1 MVQPEGDRSLIVNAV
16 VIAIAAGR
24 STVAFRVTAFSAVAL
39 GAIMAAGPAAWGP
52 TGASA
57 STRVSRSRCLTVQ
70 TLKYSKAQDAA
81 ALEHWTSAR
90 IRGTHAFS
98 QAALDTLGRS
108 RRVPEGDAPS
118 PAVRCVPGARAI
130 RGVGAFVPAGA
141 GAARARPATTSSN
154 GYPTVGKLTYDAD
167 GILSLNCTA
176 TVLQG
181 TAAANNEDLI
191 LTAAHCIEGVE
202 DGVPYTSTDLAF
214 SPMWHDN
221 QNPFGTWSVNKVFLY
236 SWMNCPVPVIDC
248 HTNPEND
255 YAIIVLNP
263 QNGKGVGDITGANG
277 WKVSQPDTVN
287 NVTIA
292 GIPGSS
298 SDTLTTVANTTT
310 VSESG
315 ASYRKATTPGF
326 TDGTSGGPWF
336 EAFSAATGRGTL
348 IGDTGGFEEG
358 GPSSGSPS
366 YSDFWTGNFTTLV
379 GQAVKYE
386 G

>member
-1 MVQPEGDRSLIVNAV
+1 
-16 VIAIAAGR
+16 
-24 STVAFRVTAFSAVAL
+24 VAFRVTAFSAVAL
-39 GAIMAAGPAAWGP
+39 GAIMAVGPAVWAP
-52 TGASA
+52 AGASSSPGA
-57 STRVSRSRCLTVQ
+57 SRSKCLTVQ
-70 TLKYSKAQDAA
+70 TLKYSTAQDAA
-81 ALEHWTSAR
+81 ALDHWTPAR

-98 QAALDTLGRS
+98 QAALDKLGRS
-108 RRVPEGDAPS
+108 RRVPQGAAPI
-118 PAVRCVPGARAI
+118 PAQRCVPGARAA
-130 RGVGAFVPAGA
+130 GAVGAFGPAGA
-141 GAARARPATTSSN
+141 AVAPARSATTSSN

-181 TAAANNEDLI
+181 TAATNNEDLI

-214 SPMWHDN
+214 SPMWHNN
-221 QNPFGTWSVNKVFLY
+221 QSPFGTWSVNKVFLY
-236 SWMNCPVPVIDC
+236 SWMDCPVPVIDC
-248 HTNPEND
+248 HTNTEND

-277 WKVSQPDTVN
+277 WKVSQPDTVD

-310 VSESG
+310 VQEPG
-315 ASYRKATTPGF
+315 DSYRKATTPGF

-336 EAFSAATGRGTL
+336 EAFSATAGRGTL

-366 YSDFWTGNFTTLV
+366 YSDFWNANFTTLV

>member
-1 MVQPEGDRSLIVNAV
+1 M
-16 VIAIAAGR
+16 
-24 STVAFRVTAFSAVAL
+24 AFRMTALPAVAL
-39 GAIMAAGPAAWGP
+39 GVITAVVPAVCAP
-52 TGASA
+52 ASA
-57 STRVSRSRCLTVQ
+57 DTSTRASTSGCLMVQ
-70 TLKYSKAQDAA
+70 TLTFSNAQGAA
-81 ALEHWTSAR
+81 ALGHWTSAR
-90 IRGTHAFS
+90 ISATHGFS
-98 QAALDTLGRS
+98 QAALDKLGRG
-108 RRVPEGDAPS
+108 RRVPEGAAPVS
-118 PAVRCVPGARAI
+118 AVRCVPEAAAVSGA
-130 RGVGAFVPAGA
+130 GAFVPAGA
-141 GAARARPATTSSN
+141 AASRTPLASAATSSSD
-154 GYPTVGKLTYDAD
+154 GYPTVGKLTYEAD
-167 GILSLNCTA
+167 GVLSLNCTT

-191 LTAAHCIEGVE
+191 VTAAHCIEGVE

-221 QNPFGTWSVNKVFLY
+221 QNPYGTWSVNKVFLY
-236 SWMNCPVPVIDC
+236 SWMDCPVPVIDC
-248 HTNPEND
+248 STNPEND
-255 YAIIVLNP
+255 YAVIVLNP
-263 QNGKGVGDITGANG
+263 QNGKGVGDITGADG
-277 WKVSQPDTVN
+277 WSVSQPDTIG

-315 ASYRKATTPGF
+315 KPYRTATTPGF

-336 EAFSAATGRGTL
+336 EGFNATTGLGTL
-348 IGDTGGFEEG
+348 IGDIGGYEEG

-366 YSDFWTGNFTTLV
+366 YSDYWAGNFTTLV